1 LRLHYDEGNE
11 EQEEE
16 GNKEMEEEEEEG
28 RKGRILKFG
37 ELN

>member
-16 GNKEMEEEEEEG
+16 GNKEMEDCEEEDKEFVVAE
-28 RKGRILKFG
+28 KD
-37 ELN
+37 